1 MGGVSERVK
10 RMFLILF
17 GTISLGIGCIGIII
31 PVLPTAP
38 FLLLATACYLR
49 GSERLHHWMI
59 NNSVF
64 GGFIKNYMEGR
75 GIKPRQKFIT
85 LAFLW
90 MSITFSALFLTE
102 NFIISIMLFLIAIG
116 VSVHILTLPSLRLR

>member
-90 MSITFSALFLTE
+90 MSITFSALFLIE

-116 VSVHILTLPSLRLR
+116 VSVHILTLPSMRLR